1 MRTITGV
8 ASLVAAAASLTL
20 LAQGPAAARNEPGL
34 DARVQR
40 FLADHRGQWA
50 DMNVP
55 EVDGRTLHDIIVT
68 HKYTR
73 ALEIGTSTGRS
84 GIWIAWALSRTG
96 GRLITI
102 DIDESRRTQAL
113 ANFAQAGV
121 STFFDSRL
129 GDAHVLVPAL
139 AGPFDFVFSDA
150 DKDWYPK
157 YLDAVLPKLAV
168 GGCFATH
175 NVSVG
180 RRGWNHDYFEYLLG
194 KPNLAT
200 TLDTR
205 GAGMAISYKRA
216 P

>member
-1 MRTITGV
+1 MRTIPGV

-121 STFFDSRL
+121 STFIDSRL

-168 GGCFATH
+168 GGCFA
-175 NVSVG
+175 
-180 RRGWNHDYFEYLLG
+180 
-194 KPNLAT
+194 
-200 TLDTR
+200 
-205 GAGMAISYKRA
+205 ISYKRA